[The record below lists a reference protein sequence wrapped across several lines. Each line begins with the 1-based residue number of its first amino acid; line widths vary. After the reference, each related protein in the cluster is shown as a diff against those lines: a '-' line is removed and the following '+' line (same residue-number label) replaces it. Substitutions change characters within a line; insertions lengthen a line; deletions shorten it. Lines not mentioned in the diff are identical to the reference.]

1 MTQEIELKI
10 LKTLSD
16 SESYDYEKLK
26 TQLELELKR
35 KISFSEF
42 DHLLRV
48 LEKKGLI
55 EKIIEEKKKYKI
67 TDGGLILLTV
77 SQKLEE
83 LLASYEDL
91 NRKIREILEKFKY
104 DEVDKLPLLAED
116 FKIICKEIVR
126 LLTEFFQKKF
136 GMSMSDKIRYLLRKF
151 EKNYR
156 SPYSFYSFST
166 KEKVYEVIAMTAGC
180 SIDYVR
186 RLDTYKRKMNRRVRK
201 IVLERDNFSCLVCG
215 GKDVEL
221 HHIIP
226 LNEFAF
232 PESADHPD
240 NLATLCKECHCAIH
254 GGNFGLGFLPY
265 ESKEEFYEIIKNPFW
280 VKLWPAVCKAG
291 FYRRDIKRVYRM
303 LCKNFRDEESFM
315 AMDVKEL
322 SKLPYLTE
330 DLARRIKEFL
340 QLY

>member
-126 LLTEFFQKKF
+126 LLTEFFQK
-136 GMSMSDKIRYLLRKF
+136 
-151 EKNYR
+151 N
-156 SPYSFYSFST
+156 
-166 KEKVYEVIAMTAGC
+166 
-180 SIDYVR
+180 
-186 RLDTYKRKMNRRVRK
+186 
-201 IVLERDNFSCLVCG
+201 LEC
-215 GKDVEL
+215 
-221 HHIIP
+221 P
-226 LNEFAF
+226 
-232 PESADHPD
+232 
-240 NLATLCKECHCAIH
+240 
-254 GGNFGLGFLPY
+254 
-265 ESKEEFYEIIKNPFW
+265 
-280 VKLWPAVCKAG
+280 
-291 FYRRDIKRVYRM
+291 
-303 LCKNFRDEESFM
+303 
-315 AMDVKEL
+315 
-322 SKLPYLTE
+322 
-330 DLARRIKEFL
+330 
-340 QLY
+340 